1 VTTTIERR
9 VARLEAADRGGR
21 CPGCGLGPEDDKRP
35 YEIVF
40 VDPGDSSPDE
50 WCGACGRA
58 LSLTINMDWGDS
70 GP

>member
-1 VTTTIERR
+1 

-50 WCGACGRA
+50 
-58 LSLTINMDWGDS
+58 
-70 GP
+70 